1 MMLPDFRKY
10 ILPPVTQICA
20 EACEI
25 LAEKAQNKEQT
36 ETGIRDHD
44 IRKDGVGVLTAVAED
59 AHYAETVVGP
69 DSGAEVNQ
77 GAVIVVVDVA
87 VTGASTEGTDFE
99 MGLKFRHVGIKKR
112 F

>member
-1 MMLPDFRKY
+1 
-10 ILPPVTQICA
+10 
-20 EACEI
+20 
-25 LAEKAQNKEQT
+25 
-36 ETGIRDHD
+36 
-44 IRKDGVGVLTAVAED
+44 VLTAVAED

-87 VTGASTEGTDFE
+87 VTGASTEGTGFE

>member
-1 MMLPDFRKY
+1 MQGKLHGEIREAVCEVLP
-10 ILPPVTQICA
+10 
-20 EACEI
+20 
-25 LAEKAQNKEQT
+25 EKAQNKEQT

-59 AHYAETVVGP
+59 AHYAETVAGS
-69 DSGAEVNQ
+69 DSGVEINQ

-87 VTGASTEGTDFE
+87 VAGASTEGTGLE

>member
-10 ILPPVTQICA
+10 ILPLVTQICA

-87 VTGASTEGTDFE
+87 VTGASTEGTGFE

>member
-10 ILPPVTQICA
+10 ILPSITQICA

-59 AHYAETVVGP
+59 AHYAETV
-69 DSGAEVNQ
+69 
-77 GAVIVVVDVA
+77 
-87 VTGASTEGTDFE
+87 
-99 MGLKFRHVGIKKR
+99 
-112 F
+112 

>member
-1 MMLPDFRKY
+1 MMLLDFRKY

-87 VTGASTEGTDFE
+87 VTGASTEGTGFE

>member
-1 MMLPDFRKY
+1 MMLPDFSKY

-87 VTGASTEGTDFE
+87 VTGASTEGTGFE

>member
-1 MMLPDFRKY
+1 M
-10 ILPPVTQICA
+10 PPVTQICA

-87 VTGASTEGTDFE
+87 VTGASTDGAGLKT
-99 MGLKFRHVGIKKR
+99 GLKFIHVGVKQR

>member
-1 MMLPDFRKY
+1 MMLPDFIKY

-87 VTGASTEGTDFE
+87 VTGASTEGTGFE

>member
-36 ETGIRDHD
+36 ETGMFFASKNYLKMQRHFP
-44 IRKDGVGVLTAVAED
+44 KVA
-59 AHYAETVVGP
+59 AGNSSKLHKLPKAC
-69 DSGAEVNQ
+69 
-77 GAVIVVVDVA
+77 
-87 VTGASTEGTDFE
+87 
-99 MGLKFRHVGIKKR
+99 
-112 F
+112 

>member
-1 MMLPDFRKY
+1 MTFTRKN

-69 DSGAEVNQ
+69 DSGAEVNH

-87 VTGASTEGTDFE
+87 VTGASTEGTGFE

>member
-1 MMLPDFRKY
+1 MMLQDFRKY

-87 VTGASTEGTDFE
+87 VTGASTEGTGFE